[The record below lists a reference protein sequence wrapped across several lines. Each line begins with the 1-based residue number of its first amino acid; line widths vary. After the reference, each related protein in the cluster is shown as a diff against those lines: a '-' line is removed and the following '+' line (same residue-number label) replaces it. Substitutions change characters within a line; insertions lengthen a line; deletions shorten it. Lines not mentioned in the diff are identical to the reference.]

1 MKSRIDALKE
11 LLTITDYIC
20 WNSDKYIV
28 LYLFTFT
35 KGKAVK
41 WFLYQA
47 GDYIRLVVLKYT
59 LFVEIQFLFFY
70 ILVLN

>member
-41 WFLYQA
+41 WFLY
-47 GDYIRLVVLKYT
+47 
-59 LFVEIQFLFFY
+59 
-70 ILVLN
+70 